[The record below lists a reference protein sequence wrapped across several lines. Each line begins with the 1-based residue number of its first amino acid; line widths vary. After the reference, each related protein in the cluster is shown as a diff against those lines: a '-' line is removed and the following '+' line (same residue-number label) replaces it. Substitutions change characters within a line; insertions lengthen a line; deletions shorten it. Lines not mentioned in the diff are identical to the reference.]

1 MDLFALNHEVT
12 ALESALT
19 ELQGEARLSV
29 LLPLAWHLRQRD
41 CKRALLLVNEAE
53 EWLAQVSWDEARIQA
68 CHARL
73 LLVLGEVAWLFAQLD
88 AAEQYAEAAVENFAQ
103 LGDRVGRGDGQLLR
117 AALCTERGDSAA
129 RDACLQLAQDDYRA
143 AADSERL
150 QIVRAMRLNH
160 AAWRDTTGTAARLH
174 SEFAGLPQPL
184 PPALQ
189 AWVSSAN
196 ALVAAF
202 TGELGM
208 AIKHFL
214 QAHHAAMESGQIRH
228 AVFSASNGADNF
240 ASLGDLDA
248 ALEWD
253 ELALAQAQACGWPG
267 TLGGAQ
273 MQTGNVLRLLGRLP
287 EAHAILNEALDS
299 MQALQHA
306 SRYSLALQYQGDV
319 ALDMGEPAAALDCFL
334 QAETIAVNLG
344 EPFYLLRCWR
354 GQASALGR
362 LGEPEQALSKISA
375 ALLNAR
381 ELGSADEQIKVL
393 RVFAELYQQYA
404 LPAPE
409 GMTAASPTLHYLL
422 QALQMASS
430 IKGYILPSDLL
441 DELANAYAATGDA
454 AQARHY
460 GQAAAAARD
469 NKRLDDARNRAMAM
483 QVRQESALA
492 RAEAEYHHRLAQ
504 AESER
509 AAQLQEASATLE
521 TLGRIGREITGSLN
535 TDAVF
540 AALYRHL
547 GQLLDTTSFF
557 VYLLEPGG
565 HALKAAFINEARHH
579 FPSPLISL
587 QDPESLTAR
596 CARERCELFFPAAPR
611 SHPPGHLMGP
621 LDTQS
626 MMFSPLLIGDRL
638 LGVMSVQ
645 SVDSHAY
652 GEREQSIFRTLSA
665 YAAIALDNAGAYA
678 AAETAR
684 QQANAALE
692 ALNEARA
699 KLADRAEWLAEEVR
713 KATNQIVQ
721 RERETVIRLSKAAE
735 YRDPE
740 TGAHILRMAH
750 YSELI
755 ARGLGLPVA
764 DQELLLEA
772 APMHD
777 IGKVGITDSILLK
790 PGRLTPEEFEIMKLH
805 ASYGYEILK
814 DSSSLVLQA
823 GAAIALGH
831 HEKYDGTGYPQGL
844 QGEAIPIFSRIV
856 AVADVFDALTS
867 ERPYKK
873 AWTLEAAAAHIKAHA
888 GSHFDPDCVRVFFE
902 HWDEVLDIRQRFQD
916 ED

>member
-1 MDLFALNHEVT
+1 MELFALNHEVI

-19 ELQGEARLSV
+19 DLQGEERLSV

-41 CKRALLLVNEAE
+41 CKRALMLVNEAE
-53 EWLAQVSWDEARIQA
+53 EWLSQVNWDEARRQA

-88 AAEQYAEAAVENFAQ
+88 AAEQYAEAAIEHFAQ
-103 LGDRVGRGDGQLLR
+103 LGDRLGRGDGQILL
-117 AALCTERGDSAA
+117 AALRTERGDSLG
-129 RDACLQLAQDDYRA
+129 RDACLQQALDDFKTA
-143 AADSERL
+143 KDSQR
-150 QIVRAMRLNH
+150 QHIVRAMRLNH
-160 AAWRDTTGTAARLH
+160 AAWRDAVGTSGRLQQ
-174 SEFAGLPQPL
+174 EFDSLQTLP
-184 PPALQ
+184 ACLQ
-189 AWVSSAN
+189 AWVSSAS

-202 TGELGM
+202 TGELGL

-214 QAHHAAMESGQIRH
+214 QAYHAAMESGQIRH

-253 ELALAQAQACGWPG
+253 ELALAQAQLSGWPG

-287 EAHAILNEALDS
+287 EAHAILNEALES
-299 MQALQHA
+299 MQALQSA

-334 QAETIAVNLG
+334 QAETIAAHLG

-354 GQASALGR
+354 GQANALCR
-362 LGEPEQALSKISA
+362 LGEPEQALSKVSA
-375 ALLNAR
+375 ALLRAR

-404 LPAPE
+404 LPLPE
-409 GMTAASPTLHYLL
+409 TMHAASPTLHYLL
-422 QALQMASS
+422 QALQIANG
-430 IKGYILPSDLL
+430 IKGYILPSELL

-596 CARERCELFFPAAPR
+596 CARERCELFFPNSPR
-611 SHPPGHLMGP
+611 INPPGHLMGP

-755 ARGLGLPVA
+755 ARGLDLPVA

-790 PGRLTPEEFEIMKLH
+790 PGRLTPEEFEVMKLH